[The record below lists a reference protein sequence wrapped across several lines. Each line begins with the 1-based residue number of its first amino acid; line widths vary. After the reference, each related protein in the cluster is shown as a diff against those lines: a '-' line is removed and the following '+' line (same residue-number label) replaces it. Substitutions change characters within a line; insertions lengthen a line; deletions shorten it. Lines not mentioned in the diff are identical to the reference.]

1 MRWTV
6 TCPAVKTRHFGPPR
20 QCYPSSAEVK
30 NFVPSKKRF
39 GRLKTEMNV
48 APLGACATWMLPP
61 GRHTKSPAP
70 QLPSAS
76 SSDPS
81 SMKVCSSAVCSCNG
95 TTAPGAILNRMVERP
110 SASWYR
116 IFISMPS
123 NSVRCQGIDDA
134 ATKVERSSGGLTGK
148 GLFMAASPEIAV
160 GEDDGY
166 AKGST
171 HPTGYQLHS
180 RNLVDRHL

>member
-1 MRWTV
+1 MGGANGSRECAPDDKLRDTHQSLLTYRWV
-6 TCPAVKTRHFGPPR
+6 SQELNPSYELRSEPAVK
-20 QCYPSSAEVK
+20 
-30 NFVPSKKRF
+30 NLVPSKNRF
-39 GRLKTEMNV
+39 GRLNTERNT

-81 SMKVCSSAVCSCNG
+81 SIKVCSSAVCSCNG

-116 IFISMPS
+116 IFI
-123 NSVRCQGIDDA
+123 
-134 ATKVERSSGGLTGK
+134 
-148 GLFMAASPEIAV
+148 
-160 GEDDGY
+160 
-166 AKGST
+166 
-171 HPTGYQLHS
+171 
-180 RNLVDRHL
+180 